1 LQVAQTGAF
10 WHLTDMSDKSSP
22 EPETWKKLRTL
33 ARQVLAVPKTE
44 IDRRD
49 AEWRKAK
56 AMKRSAKK

>member
-1 LQVAQTGAF
+1 
-10 WHLTDMSDKSSP
+10 MSDKSSP

>member
-1 LQVAQTGAF
+1 
-10 WHLTDMSDKSSP
+10 MSDKSSP

-33 ARQVLAVPKTE
+33 TRQVLPAPKAE

-56 AMKRSAKK
+56 EMKRSGKK